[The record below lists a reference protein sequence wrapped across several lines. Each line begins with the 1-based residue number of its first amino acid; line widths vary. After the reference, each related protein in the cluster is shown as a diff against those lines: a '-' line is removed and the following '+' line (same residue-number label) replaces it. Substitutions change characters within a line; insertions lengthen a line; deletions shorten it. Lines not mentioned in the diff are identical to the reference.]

1 MVYIVLAFTPWP
13 KYQVHLI
20 DGLMYFVH
28 LLCIRNY
35 DRCTRKMLEYS
46 LPIEQQLIF
55 HVMWFIVWPWCIA
68 FEISI
73 LDQLTGTYILS
84 HIVPWSALISQVSS
98 LCCGNDVSSRY
109 IRWKSVLDYA
119 TMIGQILRLF
129 IDIVITSI
137 LFVGLYKW
145 ASQIFVFQWS
155 IIIGA
160 CNITLENLHNI
171 SHSES
176 FTNLTF
182 QLIGE
187 AVLINIE

>member
-1 MVYIVLAFTPWP
+1 
-13 KYQVHLI
+13 
-20 DGLMYFVH
+20 MYFVH

-55 HVMWFIVWPWCIA
+55 HVMWFIVWPWHVA

-73 LDQLTGTYILS
+73 VDQLTGTYILS

-109 IRWKSVLDYA
+109 IIWNSVLDYA
-119 TMIGQILRLF
+119 TMIAQILSFYRHCYYKLMY
-129 IDIVITSI
+129 
-137 LFVGLYKW
+137 VGLYKW

-171 SHSES
+171 LHSES

>member
-1 MVYIVLAFTPWP
+1 MHTQDAGIFPANWATAYFSCDVIYCLA
-13 KYQVHLI
+13 
-20 DGLMYFVH
+20 LM
-28 LLCIRNY
+28 L
-35 DRCTRKMLEYS
+35 
-46 LPIEQQLIF
+46 
-55 HVMWFIVWPWCIA
+55 A

-84 HIVPWSALISQVSS
+84 HFVPWSALISQVSS
-98 LCCGNDVSSRY
+98 LCCGNDVSTHY
-109 IRWKSVLDYA
+109 IIWNSVLDYA
-119 TMIGQILRLF
+119 TMIAQILCLF
-129 IDIVITSI
+129 IDIVITSL

-145 ASQIFVFQWS
+145 ASQIFVFQLS

-160 CNITLENLHNI
+160 CNISLENLHNI

-182 QLIGE
+182 KLIGE